1 MIAIVDYRAGNLAS
15 VKRALDYIGVESEI
29 TDEPAKI
36 RAAERVIFPG
46 VGAAGEAM
54 RCLNEL
60 GLKKVL
66 HEVINSGT
74 PFMGICVGYQ
84 LLFERSD
91 ENNVDCLG
99 VLAGNVV
106 RFRSELRDEQTGR
119 PLKIPQMGWNQVEF
133 SYSHPLWEDVPEGS
147 EFYFVH
153 SYYPEPEPKIVCA
166 TTTYGIEYACGV
178 AEKNLA
184 AFQFHPEK
192 SGRPGLQMLRNFC
205 NWTP

>member
-29 TDEPAKI
+29 TDELAKI
-36 RAAERVIFPG
+36 RTAERVIFPG

-91 ENNVDCLG
+91 
-99 VLAGNVV
+99 
-106 RFRSELRDEQTGR
+106 
-119 PLKIPQMGWNQVEF
+119 
-133 SYSHPLWEDVPEGS
+133 
-147 EFYFVH
+147 
-153 SYYPEPEPKIVCA
+153 
-166 TTTYGIEYACGV
+166 
-178 AEKNLA
+178 
-184 AFQFHPEK
+184 
-192 SGRPGLQMLRNFC
+192 
-205 NWTP
+205 